1 MRFKVRTAISAAD
14 PALEL
19 EQDLLLQ
26 LETQQ
31 QADLSFVFGSARQVA
46 KFAGLSKVTA
56 LSKLW
61 IGGSSCRG
69 ALNDQTLDLYPDTL
83 AVLQIFDAQGHY
95 GVASG
100 VLSSGN
106 VRQLAKDVLLQA
118 IANASCATEAPAMV
132 WCYQAPGHE
141 EALLAGFADAVGTG
155 VPVFGGSSADNDING
170 DWLQYSHL
178 QCGSDLLVVAVLFP
192 SVLIAGHF
200 GSGYRLT
207 GDTALVSKAIDR
219 EIVELDQM
227 PAADVYRR
235 WQGLAPFSPFMRTNV
250 LSQSSFHPIGRIV
263 SGLDDNPVLLLSHP
277 AYVEADQRMG
287 LFSTVQE
294 GERVYL
300 LAGNPTELAEKA
312 GEVVAEA
319 VAHILAQGQLP
330 SAAVIVF
337 CGGCMLAI
345 PEKMA
350 LVLQGIRRQLPE
362 LPFVVTFTFGEQGF
376 FADGTNRHG
385 NLMVSAV
392 VFGSDNE
399 RT

>member
-14 PALEL
+14 PASEL

-26 LETQQ
+26 LQNQQ
-31 QADLSFVFGSARQVA
+31 QADLSFVFGSPRQIAR
-46 KFAGLSKVTA
+46 FSGLSQVKA

-69 ALNDQTLDLYPDTL
+69 ALSEQTIDLYPETL
-83 AVLQIFDAQGHY
+83 AVMQIFDAKGHY
-95 GVASG
+95 GVASCALTTG
-100 VLSSGN
+100 D
-106 VRQLAKDVLLQA
+106 VRQHAKQVLQQA
-118 IANASCATEAPAMV
+118 ISNAQVEGRAPSMI

-141 EALLAGFADAVGTG
+141 ESILAGFADAVGTG
-155 VPVFGGSSADNDING
+155 IPVFGGSSADNDISGNWTQFSQ
-170 DWLQYSHL
+170 DQY
-178 QCGSDLLVVAVLFP
+178 GSELLVVAVLYP
-192 SVLIAGHF
+192 SVLISGHF

-219 EIVELDQM
+219 EIIELDQM

-235 WQGLAPFSPFMRTNV
+235 WQGLPPFSPFMRTNV
-250 LSQSSFHPIGRIV
+250 LSQSSFHPIGRII
-263 SGLDDNPVLLLSHP
+263 SGLDESPVTLLSHP

-312 GEVVAEA
+312 GEVVA
-319 VAHILAQGQLP
+319 VAARQIIAQGQLP

-350 LVLQGIRRQLPE
+350 EVLQGIRRQLPE

-392 VFGSDNE
+392 VFGSENE
-399 RT
+399 RN